1 MIDQHTIFMKKAFSL
16 AKKGMG
22 KVSPNPA
29 VGACVVKDN
38 KIIGKGYHAFFGGP
52 HAEVE
57 ALKHL
62 SKEELKGATLY
73 VTLEPCNHI
82 GKTPPCTDLIIEKGI
97 KNVVIGVLDK
107 NPLVAGSG
115 IQKLK
120 KNGVKVLAGVLS
132 SELECFYRPFFKYI
146 ITKMPFITLKIA
158 QTIDGKNG
166 VDYGSKYLV
175 SQKSLNYV
183 HKLRYYSDAILV
195 GVNTINIDNP
205 YLNIRY
211 HVKKKPVTVVV
222 LDYFGKM
229 REDANIFK
237 NKGKVIVYNHFKT
250 ECSNQIEY
258 VKISGENGYLDL
270 NEVMSDLGR
279 RGIANL
285 LVEGGG
291 TLSFSLLEKKL
302 VDRLIIFIAPYIL
315 GGEKHIAFGGSGFL
329 SLNNAF
335 RLEGYLTKFV
345 GSELV
350 ITCDV

>member
-1 MIDQHTIFMKKAFSL
+1 MIDQHAIFMKKAFSL
-16 AKKGMG
+16 AKKGIGM
-22 KVSPNPA
+22 VSPNPA
-29 VGACVVKDN
+29 VGACVVKDS
-38 KIIGKGYHAFFGGP
+38 KVIGEGYHAFFGGP

-57 ALKHL
+57 ALKNL
-62 SKEELKGATLY
+62 SKKDLKGATLY
-73 VTLEPCNHI
+73 VTLEPCNHT

-97 KNVVIGVLDK
+97 KSVVIGVLDK

-120 KNGVKVLAGVLS
+120 ECGVKVLTGVLS
-132 SELECFYRPFFKYI
+132 DELEHFYKPFFKYI
-146 ITKMPFITLKIA
+146 KTQMPFVTLKIA
-158 QTIDGKNG
+158 QTMDGKNG

-183 HKLRYYSDAILV
+183 HKLRYCSDAILV
-195 GVNTINIDNP
+195 GVHTINVDNP

-211 HVKKKPVTVVV
+211 HVKKKPLVVAV
-222 LDYFGKM
+222 LDYFGKI

-237 NKGKVIVYNHFKT
+237 NKGKVIIYNHYKT
-250 ECSNQIEY
+250 DRNNKTEY
-258 VKISGENGYLDL
+258 VKVSGENGYLDL
-270 NEVMSDLGR
+270 TEVMYDLGR

-291 TLSFSLLEKKL
+291 TLSFSLIKNKL

-315 GGEKHIAFGGSGFL
+315 GGERHIAFGGKGFL
-329 SLNNAF
+329 SLEEAC
-335 RLEGYLTKFV
+335 RLENYSTKFL

-350 ITCDV
+350 ITCDL